1 MSYLLPRIDT
11 WEQWASS
18 FNDVRLWRPVVDA
31 ICAREGIACQR
42 IEAPESNTNAVFI
55 LDRRVVIKIYNPF
68 WAEYGFER
76 ALMEL
81 LAREGGVPVPAIR
94 AAGVL
99 RDRRDWSY
107 LAIEFGTGCPL
118 DELRPR
124 LRPDQVL
131 LEVAGQTGRLLRRL
145 HAVDPEPLAAIDK
158 GERWDALVVR
168 RRHAVVPEMIDRGL
182 IVPAVA
188 PALEELMDEALAASR
203 TAPRVVVHGDLNAE
217 HLLLEQRN
225 GRWTISALLDFGD
238 ARIGV
243 PDYEWMPLWLG
254 LCNRDAGMMRAILD
268 AYGPSLPAAPRLGR
282 GIAAWTLLH
291 DFGTDAIAELFDNTG
306 AARPAPSLAALAALK
321 RIAWPGIF

>member
-1 MSYLLPRIDT
+1 MSYLLPPIDT
-11 WEQWASS
+11 WKQWASS

-31 ICAREGIACQR
+31 ICTREGIACQR

-107 LAIEFGTGCPL
+107 LAIEFCTGCPL

-124 LRPDQVL
+124 LRSDQVL

-145 HAVDPEPLAAIDK
+145 HAVDPEPLAAIDR
-158 GERWDALVVR
+158 GERWDALVDR
-168 RRHAVVPEMIDRGL
+168 RRRAVVPEMIDRGL

-217 HLLLEQRN
+217 HLLLERRN

-306 AARPAPSLAALAALK
+306 AARPARSLAALK
-321 RIAWPGIF
+321 RIAWPSIF